1 MSDVHA
7 AAARLESLFEG
18 SPCVDWPNAP
28 PEAIADLVTL
38 ARDWFE
44 RRDSNEKL
52 IREAVEAMWNLPVNS
67 PAFSG
72 ALNTPTNSES
82 QDEMLCGHCHHETPH
97 TVYDAGHERDSSHDW
112 RRCNVCGWKA
122 YGMSGKYQPPTD
134 IEA

>member
-44 RRDSNEKL
+44 RRDSNRQL
-52 IREAVEAMWNLPVNS
+52 IEEAVN
-67 PAFSG
+67 
-72 ALNTPTNSES
+72 ALWNTPLPTFRE
-82 QDEMLCGHCHHETPH
+82 
-97 TVYDAGHERDSSHDW
+97 
-112 RRCNVCGWKA
+112 
-122 YGMSGKYQPPTD
+122 PPTP
-134 IEA
+134 ISFREFL